1 MEVMPDDNIVVLA
14 QFLGCSV
21 HLLFYRQKRFRI
33 IFLICVIGLP
43 HGLVFP
49 KCAAVVHHGGAG
61 TSQAATLAGVSS
73 IVVAHIAE
81 QKSWG
86 AELKRIG
93 VAPGILVRKN
103 LTNKTLANKIKIVL
117 GSLEMQE
124 RAKEIGKSMRK
135 EDGVRKAVE
144 LINEKFKT

>member
-1 MEVMPDDNIVVLA
+1 M
-14 QFLGCSV
+14 
-21 HLLFYRQKRFRI
+21 
-33 IFLICVIGLP
+33 
-43 HGLVFP
+43 
-49 KCAAVVHHGGAG
+49 VHHGGAG
-61 TSQAATLAGVSS
+61 TSQAATQAGVSS

-103 LTNKTLANKIKIVL
+103 LTSKTLAKKIKTVL